1 MRQILLIFGVL
12 LFTGLACAQSWRDS
26 LALGKKQY
34 QEGKYDKAYE
44 SLIQAQKLAP
54 EDVDLSKDIG
64 NAAYRSGDYE
74 MAEKAFRSV
83 ASNTPNPQ
91 QSSKHWHNVG
101 NAQLQRKDY
110 QQAIESYKQA
120 LRENPD
126 NENARYNLAE
136 AKRRLKKQQEQQQKQ
151 QDKNQD
157 ENKDQNKDENENQ
170 EKGQDKQGDQSK
182 GDQQNKSDQE
192 KKGEQSENGENQN
205 NSGEKQQAEKLSS
218 KKTERL
224 LDELMKKEMRT
235 KRKAVGTQS
244 SSSKEVES
252 GKKW

>member
-12 LFTGLACAQSWRDS
+12 LFTGIACAQSWRDS

-44 SLIQAQKLAP
+44 SLIEAQKLAP
-54 EDVDLSKDIG
+54 EGVDLSKDIG
-64 NAAYRSGDYE
+64 NAAYRNGDYE

-83 ASNTPNPQ
+83 ASNTPDPQ

-101 NAQLQRKDY
+101 NSQLQRKDY

-136 AKRRLKKQQEQQQKQ
+136 AKRRLKKQQEQQKKQ
-151 QDKNQD
+151 QEKNQD
-157 ENKDQNKDENENQ
+157 QNKNENENQ
-170 EKGQDKQGDQSK
+170 EKGQDKQGDKSQ

-192 KKGEQSENGENQN
+192 KKGEQSENGENQKG
-205 NSGEKQQAEKLSS
+205 SGEKQQAEKLSS

-244 SSSKEVES
+244 SSSKEVKS